1 MVKYARQGVAG
12 MEASVVKSFL
22 VKGVVRGIAAGLLV
36 SMMACSALQSVKPKT
51 VAELKSAPGSL
62 LIMME
67 SNDGGAPFTTRI
79 FVNEGY
85 MHMSDTRSPADYML
99 FNRKEKTIYNV
110 TSEDKT
116 ILVIRD
122 KPVSIDSPIELDY
135 QEVSQPSGAIPKVN
149 GMQAT
154 HYLYS
159 AKGKHCYDAVVMPK
173 DFMPDVLS
181 AMREFREVLAGE
193 HATTVDRIPEELL
206 DACDLSVN
214 IFHATQHMDHG
225 LPIREWDR
233 HGYQRFLKDYRENL
247 EASEGTFDLPKD
259 FKRYSIGDVLAADSS
274 AEVNADTNAETKV
287 DQKTKMK

>member
-1 MVKYARQGVAG
+1 MVKCVKQETAKIS
-12 MEASVVKSFL
+12 ASLVKL
-22 VKGVVRGIAAGLLV
+22 MVKGVFAGLLV
-36 SMMACSALQSVKPKT
+36 SLAACSAFQNVKPKT
-51 VAELKSAPGSL
+51 VAELKAAPGNL

-67 SNDGGAPFTTRI
+67 RNEAEPTFTTRI

-85 MHMSDTRSPADYML
+85 LHMSDTRSPADYML
-99 FNRKEKTIYNV
+99 FNRKERTIYNV

-122 KPVSIDSPIELDY
+122 KPVNVESPIALDY
-135 QEVSQPSGAIPKVN
+135 QEESQPSAAIPKIN
-149 GMQAT
+149 GKQAT
-154 HYLYS
+154 HYQYN
-159 AKGKHCYDAVVMPK
+159 ANGKHCYDAVVMPK
-173 DFMPDVLS
+173 DFMPDVLA

-193 HATTVDRIPEELL
+193 HATTVDRTPKELL

-247 EASEGTFDLPKD
+247 QASEGTFDLPKD
-259 FKRYSIGDVLAADSS
+259 FKRYSIGDVLAADAS
-274 AEVNADTNAETKV
+274 AE
-287 DQKTKMK
+287 QKSVEQKEGAK

>member
-1 MVKYARQGVAG
+1 MVKCVETGKATMKARVAKI
-12 MEASVVKSFL
+12 VV
-22 VKGVVRGIAAGLLV
+22 AGLLV
-36 SMMACSALQSVKPKT
+36 SMTACSSMFVKPKT

-67 SNDGGAPFTTRI
+67 SNEGTATFTTRI

-99 FNRKEKTIYNV
+99 FNRQEKTIYNV

-122 KPVSIDSPIELDY
+122 KPVNVDSPIKLDY
-135 QEVSQPSGAIPKVN
+135 QEESQPSGAIPRIN

-154 HYLYS
+154 HYKYI
-159 AKGKHCYDAVVMPK
+159 ANGKHCYDSVVMPK
-173 DFMPDVLS
+173 DFMPDVLA

-193 HATTVDRIPEELL
+193 HATTVDRTPKELL

-233 HGYQRFLKDYRENL
+233 HGYQRFLKDYRENM
-247 EASEGTFDLPKD
+247 EAAEGTFDLPKD
-259 FKRYSIGDVLAADSS
+259 FERYSVGDVLAAGSG
-274 AEVNADTNAETKV
+274 VDTNAASGVE
-287 DQKTKMK
+287 QKAEAK